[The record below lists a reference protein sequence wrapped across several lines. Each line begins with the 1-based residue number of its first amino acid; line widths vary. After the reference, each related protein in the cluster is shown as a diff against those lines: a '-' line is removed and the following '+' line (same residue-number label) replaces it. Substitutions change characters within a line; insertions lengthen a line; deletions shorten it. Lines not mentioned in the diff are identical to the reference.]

1 MFKGS
6 KWAQEIVAL
15 QTPEGSWGYFHT
27 LSQPTKERPITTE
40 QALRR
45 LSVLGYTI
53 EDTPIRRAV
62 DYMHACLIG
71 EKTLPDRRE
80 KMHDWDIFTRLMLA
94 TWIRRFTPDD
104 ANANAA
110 ARMWAEV
117 ISGAFHSG
125 CYDDKDYLRSYQA
138 CFQKQARGGRLVDF
152 VSFYPVSLLVGCL
165 ASREEALFLEHVLRH
180 ETGIYY
186 IYDAPLCVL
195 PDQFMSKAAIRYLA
209 AVELLADYERCR
221 GKLAFVTDWLEQN
234 RSEDGL
240 WDMGSQAK
248 DGVYYPL
255 SDSWRRKADRVGDC
269 TWRIGRL
276 MSKIGCG
283 T

>member
-110 ARMWAEV
+110 ARMW
-117 ISGAFHSG
+117 GRGHLG
-125 CYDDKDYLRSYQA
+125 C
-138 CFQKQARGGRLVDF
+138 
-152 VSFYPVSLLVGCL
+152 VSFGLL
-165 ASREEALFLEHVLRH
+165 
-180 ETGIYY
+180 
-186 IYDAPLCVL
+186 
-195 PDQFMSKAAIRYLA
+195 
-209 AVELLADYERCR
+209 
-221 GKLAFVTDWLEQN
+221 
-234 RSEDGL
+234 
-240 WDMGSQAK
+240 
-248 DGVYYPL
+248 
-255 SDSWRRKADRVGDC
+255 
-269 TWRIGRL
+269 
-276 MSKIGCG
+276 
-283 T
+283 